1 MVYPITKRDIPL
13 QTAYRRRPTVSC
25 YIVLVIDDPLSVVWW
40 LVMMDTVLVTP
51 VAVVL
56 LLMMMISTNTAQ
68 LTIEATREGPGSL
81 ENLIQLTCRDNDTL
95 SVTRANFYRRDP
107 QDGRELLIY
116 SNVNLDIHFI
126 SKETEGFYFCNNSM
140 GQSNIQPI
148 TGIFLSDVFLL
159 SDVILLLTIQHILQ
173 EVRLLIHF
181 LHLEYGELLT

>member
-1 MVYPITKRDIPL
+1 
-13 QTAYRRRPTVSC
+13 
-25 YIVLVIDDPLSVVWW
+25 
-40 LVMMDTVLVTP
+40 MDTVLVTP

>member
-1 MVYPITKRDIPL
+1 
-13 QTAYRRRPTVSC
+13 
-25 YIVLVIDDPLSVVWW
+25 
-40 LVMMDTVLVTP
+40 MMDTVLVTP

-68 LTIEATREGPGSL
+68 LTIEATREGPFVL
-81 ENLIQLTCRDNDTL
+81 ENYISLTCRDSDTQ

-107 QDGRELLIY
+107 QDGRDLLIY
-116 SNVNLDIHFI
+116 SDATPELFRI

-159 SDVILLLTIQHILQ
+159 SDVILLFTTCIQHILQ
-173 EVRLLIHF
+173 KVSLLIHF
-181 LHLEYGELLT
+181 LHLGYGELLT